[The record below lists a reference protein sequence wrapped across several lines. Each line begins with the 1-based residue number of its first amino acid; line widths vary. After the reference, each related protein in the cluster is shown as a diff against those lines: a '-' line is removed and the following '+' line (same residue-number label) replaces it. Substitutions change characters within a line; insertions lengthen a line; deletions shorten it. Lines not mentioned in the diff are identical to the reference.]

1 MKRSLRLATQRAARR
16 TAPPA
21 LNRKLSSSVYV
32 PPPVQLTTLP
42 NKIRVATET
51 TPGHFGA
58 LGVYVDA
65 GSRYESPRLSGC
77 SHILDRMAWKST
89 LTQSGDA
96 VSEQIDALGG
106 QFLCSSS
113 RETIMYQ
120 ASHFTHDAPAAL
132 GIIADTIQNSLFL
145 PEELDAQRDAA
156 AYEVREVNAKPE
168 MILPEIIHTVA
179 YRDNTLGNPLLCPED
194 RIDKINGSLLREF
207 MKTWFRPERMVVAGA
222 GIPHQELVELTEKH
236 FGDISVPPSQKVPT
250 HLLNV
255 QSQAPKSQPSLYK
268 SLTTAA
274 TSFLHTPGEPSFNNL
289 AQARARYTGG
299 HVFIPRTDLELTHL
313 YVAFEGVPIHDPDV
327 YTLATMQILLG
338 GGGSFSAGGP
348 GKGMYSRLYTHILNH
363 HPQIDHCAA
372 FHHIYTDSSLF
383 GINTVMHPSTTP
395 TQVLPIIAH
404 QFAMLLYKNIPAA
417 ELQRAKNQLK
427 SSLVMA
433 LESRAVEVEDLG
445 RQVLVHGRK
454 IGVEEMCEKIDKV
467 DAADMRRVAGRVFG
481 ESGSR
486 ATVVVMGQED
496 VQEPASVFAS
506 YGVGRT

>member
-1 MKRSLRLATQRAARR
+1 MMKRSLRLAARR
-16 TAPPA
+16 VGQKPVTGS
-21 LNRKLSSSVYV
+21 LNRQLSSVYI
-32 PPPVQLTTLP
+32 PPPVQMTTLP

-65 GSRYESPRLSGC
+65 GSRYESPRMSGC

-89 LTQSGDA
+89 HTRPADA

-168 MILPEIIHTVA
+168 MILPEIIHTIA
-179 YRDNTLGNPLLCPED
+179 YRDNTLGNPLLCPEE
-194 RIDKINGSLLREF
+194 RIDQIDGPLLKEF
-207 MKTWFRPERMVVAGA
+207 VRTWFRPERMVVAGA
-222 GIPHQELVELTEKH
+222 GIPHEELVELAQKH
-236 FGDISVPPSQKVPT
+236 FGELSLPASQQKVPT
-250 HLLNV
+250 HLLNAGG
-255 QSQAPKSQPSLYK
+255 SKSQPSLYK

-274 TSFLHTPGEPSFNNL
+274 TSFLHNPDEPSFNNL
-289 AQARARYTGG
+289 AHARAQYNGG
-299 HVFIPRTDLELTHL
+299 HRFIHRPDLELTHL
-313 YVAFEGVPIHDPDV
+313 YVAFEGVPIHDPDI
-327 YTLATMQILLG
+327 YALATMQILLG

-383 GINTVMHPSTTP
+383 GINTALHPSTTP

-404 QFAMLLYKNIPAA
+404 QFAMLLYKNVPAA

-433 LESRAVEVEDLG
+433 LESRTVEVEDLG
-445 RQVLVHGRK
+445 RQILVHGRK
-454 IGVEEMCEKIDKV
+454 IGVDEMCEKIDNV
-467 DAADMRRVAGRVFG
+467 SPADMRRVAGRVFG

-486 ATVVVMGQED
+486 ATVVVMGPED
-496 VQEPASVFAS
+496 VTDPGRVFAS

>member
-1 MKRSLRLATQRAARR
+1 MKRTLRVAAQKAGRRAAPSVPSRHM
-16 TAPPA
+16 
-21 LNRKLSSSVYV
+21 SSVYV
-32 PPPVQLTTLP
+32 PPPVQITTLP
-42 NKIRVATET
+42 NKIRVATEA

-58 LGVYVDA
+58 LGIYVDA
-65 GSRYESPRLSGC
+65 GSRYESPRFSGC

-89 LTQSGDA
+89 LTQPGDA
-96 VSEQIDALGG
+96 VSAQIDALGG

-120 ASHFTHDAPAAL
+120 ASHFPHDAPAAL
-132 GIIADTIQNSLFL
+132 GIIADTIQHSLFL

-156 AYEVREVNAKPE
+156 AYEVREVSAKPE

-194 RIDKINGSLLREF
+194 RIDKIDGPLLREF
-207 MKTWFRPERMVVAGA
+207 MRTWFRPERMVVAGA
-222 GIPHQELVELTEKH
+222 GMPHQELVELAQRY
-236 FGDISVPPSQKVPT
+236 FGDMALPTAASQKVPT
-250 HLLNV
+250 YLLNG
-255 QSQAPKSQPSLYK
+255 QGLKSQPSLYK

-274 TSFLHTPGEPSFNNL
+274 TSFMHNSAEPSFNNL
-289 AQARARYTGG
+289 ANARARYTGG
-299 HVFIPRTDLELTHL
+299 YLFLPRPDLELTHL

-327 YTLATMQILLG
+327 YALATMQILLG

-383 GINTVMHPSTTP
+383 GINTMLHLSTSP

-404 QFAMLLYKNIPAA
+404 QFAMLLYKNVPAA

-454 IGVEEMCEKIDKV
+454 IGVEEMCEKIDKI

-486 ATVVVMGQED
+486 ATVVVMGRET
-496 VQEPASVFAS
+496 VQEPERVLAS

>member
-1 MKRSLRLATQRAARR
+1 MGFVRSVTATLEVLTSLNAYVCGSLPSPNYYAA
-16 TAPPA
+16 
-21 LNRKLSSSVYV
+21 
-32 PPPVQLTTLP
+32 
-42 NKIRVATET
+42 NKVRVATES

-65 GSRYESPRLSGC
+65 GSRYESPRMSGC

-89 LTQSGDA
+89 HTETADS

-132 GIIADTIQNSLFL
+132 SIISDTIQNSLFL

-168 MILPEIIHTVA
+168 MILPEIIHTARA
-179 YRDNTLGNPLLCPED
+179 YGRC
-194 RIDKINGSLLREF
+194 
-207 MKTWFRPERMVVAGA
+207 GA
-222 GIPHQELVELTEKH
+222 GIPHEELVELAQKH
-236 FGDISVPPSQKVPT
+236 FGDISVPAAGPQKVPT
-250 HLLNV
+250 HLLN
-255 QSQAPKSQPSLYK
+255 SSKSQQQPSFYK

-274 TSFLHTPGEPSFNNL
+274 TSFLHNPSEPSFSNL
-289 AQARARYTGG
+289 AHARANYTGG
-299 HVFIPRTDLELTHL
+299 HVFIH
-313 YVAFEGVPIHDPDV
+313 A
-327 YTLATMQILLG
+327 QI
-338 GGGSFSAGGP
+338 STSPTSGGP
-348 GKGMYSRLYTHILNH
+348 GKGMYSSYTPISSITTLKSTIHNAISSPSRDRAPVLY
-363 HPQIDHCAA
+363 A
-372 FHHIYTDSSLF
+372 
-383 GINTVMHPSTTP
+383 
-395 TQVLPIIAH
+395 
-404 QFAMLLYKNIPAA
+404 LYKNVPAA

-454 IGVEEMCEKIDKV
+454 IGVDEMCDKIDNV
-467 DAADMRRVAGRVFG
+467 GPADMRRVAGRVFG

-486 ATVVVMGQED
+486 ASVIVMGAED
-496 VQEPASVFAS
+496 VKDPVGVLKS
-506 YGVGRT
+506 YGVGKS

>member
-1 MKRSLRLATQRAARR
+1 MMKRSLRAASQRLTSR
-16 TAPPA
+16 P
-21 LNRKLSSSVYV
+21 LSSSSVYI
-32 PPPVQLTTLP
+32 PPPVQITTLP
-42 NKIRVATET
+42 NKVRVATES

-65 GSRYESPRLSGC
+65 GSRYESPRMSGC

-89 LTQSGDA
+89 HTRTADS

-132 GIIADTIQNSLFL
+132 SIISDTIQNSLFL

-179 YRDNTLGNPLLCPED
+179 YRDNTLGNPLLCPEE
-194 RIDKINGSLLREF
+194 RIDQIDGPLLKEF
-207 MKTWFRPERMVVAGA
+207 VRTWFRPERMVVAGA
-222 GIPHQELVELTEKH
+222 GIPHEELVELAQKH
-236 FGDISVPPSQKVPT
+236 FGDISVPAAGPQKVPT
-250 HLLNV
+250 HLLN
-255 QSQAPKSQPSLYK
+255 SSKSQQQPSFYK

-274 TSFLHTPGEPSFNNL
+274 TSFLHNPSEPSFSNL
-289 AQARARYTGG
+289 AHARANYTGG
-299 HVFIPRTDLELTHL
+299 HVFIPRPDLDLTHM
-313 YVAFEGVPIHDPDV
+313 YVAFEGVPIHDPDI
-327 YTLATMQILLG
+327 YALATMQILLG

-383 GINTVMHPSTTP
+383 GINTALHPSTTP
-395 TQVLPIIAH
+395 SQVLPVIAH
-404 QFAMLLYKNIPAA
+404 QFSMLLYKNVPAA

-454 IGVEEMCEKIDKV
+454 IGVDEMCDKIDNV
-467 DAADMRRVAGRVFG
+467 GPADMRRVAGRVFG

-486 ATVVVMGQED
+486 ASVIVMGAED
-496 VQEPASVFAS
+496 VKDPVGVLKS
-506 YGVGRT
+506 YGVGKS